1 MKLRIKFNLVLGL
14 AGLVGISCSALFSHY
29 LVQANAREEVLNTAR
44 IMMESAIAVRK
55 YTINEIKPLLA
66 AQEKHKFLPQSVP
79 AYSANRY
86 VSELQKNNPDYS
98 YKEAMLNPTNLSNR
112 ATDWEADVVTWFKNH
127 ATEKEFIG
135 ERDSATGPVLYMG
148 KPIKITNPDCLACHS
163 TPAQAP
169 KTLVAAYGDTNGF
182 GWKMD
187 EIIGAQI
194 VSVPM
199 SLPLQ
204 RAETTFYSFLIAI
217 TSVFVVIG
225 ILLNILL
232 HFIVIKPMINIAK
245 QADRVSMGELDIA
258 ELNVKGN
265 DEIASVGQSFNRM
278 HRSLINA
285 FSMLDDNDANN

>member
-14 AGLVGISCSALFSHY
+14 AGLVGISCSAVFSYY
-29 LVQANAREEVLNTAR
+29 LLQANAREEVLNTAR
-44 IMMESAIAVRK
+44 IMMQSAIAVRN

-66 AQEKHKFLPQSVP
+66 QEKKKFLPQTVP

-86 VSELQKNNPDYS
+86 ISELQKKNPDYS
-98 YKEAMLNPTNLSNR
+98 YKEAALNPTNLTNR
-112 ATDWEADVVTWFKNH
+112 ATDWEADIVTWFKNH
-127 ATEKEFIG
+127 TDQQELIG
-135 ERDSATGPVLYMG
+135 ERDNATGRVLYMG
-148 KPIKITNPDCLACHS
+148 KPIKITNPDCLTCHS

-169 KTLVAAYGDTNGF
+169 KIMLEAYGDTNGF
-182 GWKMD
+182 GWKID

-217 TSVFVVIG
+217 VSVFVVIG

-245 QADRVSMGELDIA
+245 QADKVSMGELEIA

-285 FSMLDDNDANN
+285 FSMLDDADK

>member
-14 AGLVGISCSALFSHY
+14 AGLVGIGCSAVFSYY
-29 LVQANAREEVLNTAR
+29 LLQANAREEVLNTAR
-44 IMMESAIAVRK
+44 IMMQSAIAVRN

-66 AQEKHKFLPQSVP
+66 QEKHKFLPQTVP

-86 VSELQKNNPDYS
+86 ISELQKKNPDYS
-98 YKEAMLNPTNLSNR
+98 YKEAALNPTNLTNR
-112 ATDWEADVVTWFKNH
+112 ATDWEADIVTWFKNH
-127 ATEKEFIG
+127 TEQQELIG
-135 ERDSATGPVLYMG
+135 ERDNATGRVLYMS
-148 KPIKITNPDCLACHS
+148 KPIKITNPDCLTCHS

-169 KTLVAAYGDTNGF
+169 KTMIEAYGDVNGF
-182 GWKMD
+182 GWKID

-204 RAETTFYSFLIAI
+204 RAEKTFYSFLIAI
-217 TSVFVVIG
+217 VSVFVLIG

-245 QADRVSMGELDIA
+245 QADKVSMGELEIA

-285 FSMLDDNDANN
+285 FSMLDEADN

>member
-14 AGLVGISCSALFSHY
+14 AGLVGITGSAVLAYY
-29 LVQANAREEVLNTAR
+29 LLQANAREEVLNTAR
-44 IMMESAIAVRK
+44 IMMESAIAVRN

-66 AQEKHKFLPQSVP
+66 QEKHKFLPQTVP

-86 VSELQKNNPDYS
+86 ISELQKKNPDYS
-98 YKEAMLNPTNLSNR
+98 YKEAALNPTNLSNR
-112 ATDWEADVVTWFKNH
+112 AADWEADIVTWFKNH
-127 ATEKEFIG
+127 TDQQELIG
-135 ERDSATGPVLYMG
+135 ERDNATGRVLYMS
-148 KPIKITNPDCLACHS
+148 KPIKITNPDCLTCHR

-169 KTLVAAYGDTNGF
+169 KTMIDAYGDANGF

-187 EIIGAQI
+187 DIIGAQI

-204 RAETTFYSFLIAI
+204 RAEKTFYSFLIAI
-217 TSVFVVIG
+217 VSVFVVIG

-232 HFIVIKPMINIAK
+232 HFIVIKPMMNIAK
-245 QADRVSMGELDIA
+245 QANRVSMGELNIA

-285 FSMLDDNDANN
+285 FSMLDDADN

>member
-14 AGLVGISCSALFSHY
+14 AGLVGITGSALFSYY
-29 LVQANAREEVLNTAR
+29 LLQANAREEVLNMAR
-44 IMMESAIAVRK
+44 IMMQSAIAVRN
-55 YTINEIKPLLA
+55 YTINEIKPLLVT
-66 AQEKHKFLPQSVP
+66 QEKHKFLPQTVP

-86 VSELQKNNPDYS
+86 ISELQKKNPDYS
-98 YKEAMLNPTNLSNR
+98 YKEATLNPTNLSDR

-127 ATEKEFIG
+127 GDKNELIG
-135 ERDSATGPVLYMG
+135 ERDNATGRILFMS
-148 KPIKITNPDCLACHS
+148 KPIKITNPDCLTCHS

-169 KTLVAAYGDTNGF
+169 KTMIAAYGDANGF

-217 TSVFVVIG
+217 VSVFVVIG

-245 QADRVSMGELDIA
+245 QADKVSMGELNIA
-258 ELNVKGN
+258 ELTVKGN

-285 FSMLDDNDANN
+285 FSMLDDDDK

>member
-14 AGLVGISCSALFSHY
+14 AGLVGITGSAVLAYY
-29 LVQANAREEVLNTAR
+29 LLQANAREEVLNTAR
-44 IMMESAIAVRK
+44 IMMESAIAVRN

-66 AQEKHKFLPQSVP
+66 QEKHKFLPQTVP

-86 VSELQKNNPDYS
+86 ISELQKKNPDYS
-98 YKEAMLNPTNLSNR
+98 YKEAALNPTNLSNR
-112 ATDWEADVVTWFKNH
+112 AADWEADIVTWFKNH
-127 ATEKEFIG
+127 TDQQELIG
-135 ERDSATGPVLYMG
+135 ERDNATGRVLYMS
-148 KPIKITNPDCLACHS
+148 KPIKITNPDCLTCHS

-169 KTLVAAYGDTNGF
+169 KTMIDAYGDANGF

-187 EIIGAQI
+187 DIIGAQI

-204 RAETTFYSFLIAI
+204 RAEKTFYSFLIAI
-217 TSVFVVIG
+217 VSVFVVIG

-232 HFIVIKPMINIAK
+232 HFIVIKPMMNIAK
-245 QADRVSMGELDIA
+245 QANRVSMGELNIA

-285 FSMLDDNDANN
+285 FSMLDDADN